1 MAKKKKKLIGF
12 RLPRRLNWRQMVIG
26 LGLLLTILLLPLPQV
41 LTRESS
47 SVKAKLHTQAS
58 LNQNLPPIA
67 VNTLA
72 IPTPETTAQSVY
84 IIDPDSYH
92 VLYEKNAHAQLPPA
106 STTKLMTALIAIENY
121 PLDQVITIT
130 QEDRSIGQ
138 TMKLVSGEQI
148 KVEDLVA
155 GILINSGNDAAAA
168 LALAY
173 PQTGYSG
180 FINQM
185 NLKAKQLGMHNSQ
198 FRNVSGLGSQ
208 NHYSSAR
215 DLALLTIEAMK
226 NPTVRRFVATQQTTV
241 TSVDGQIV
249 HPLYSTNQLLNQ
261 IEGVVGVKTGWTEL
275 AGECLIT
282 LVERE
287 TGSVIIVVL
296 GSEDRFGE
304 TISLVD
310 WVYQSHEWIAPED
323 IFKN

>member
-1 MAKKKKKLIGF
+1 MAKKKNKQIESRFIL
-12 RLPRRLNWRQMVIG
+12 RLNLRQVVIG
-26 LGLLLTILLLPLPQV
+26 VSLLLAILLLPLPQV
-41 LTRESS
+41 LTR
-47 SVKAKLHTQAS
+47 AKNGDVQTVPSQAL
-58 LNQNLPPIA
+58 LNHKLPPIA
-67 VNTLA
+67 INSSGVVV
-72 IPTPETTAQSVY
+72 PDTTAQAVY
-84 IIDPDSYH
+84 IIDPESYH
-92 VLYEKNAHAQLPPA
+92 VLAEKDANAPLPPA
-106 STTKLMTALIAIENY
+106 STTKLMTALIAVENY
-121 PLDQVITIT
+121 SLDQIVTIT

-148 KVEDLVA
+148 RVGDLLA

-185 NLKAKQLGMHNSQ
+185 NLKAGRLGMKNSQ
-198 FRNVSGLGSQ
+198 FRNVSGLGSN
-208 NHYSSAR
+208 NHYSSAH

-226 NPTVRRFVATQQTTV
+226 NPTIRQLVATQQTTV

-261 IEGVVGVKTGWTEL
+261 IPGVVGVKTGWTKL

-287 TGSVIIVVL
+287 SGSVIIVVL
-296 GSEDRFGE
+296 GSQDRFGE
-304 TISLVD
+304 TISLID
-310 WVYQSHEWIAPED
+310 WVYQNHEWIAPQE
-323 IFKN
+323 I